1 MTILGSRDAAAASP
15 VLASSLPKHIG
26 RNGGPVARLSARLL
40 ANPPWYDQPLV
51 DRALTALDIVAR
63 ASAIRPGFLHAVA
76 GLMRTHD
83 GAKFSDL
90 VKALRNAGPAHG
102 LTKGAAEQEGRALVM
117 ALGVLQALKRRAQ
130 TALRPGHAL
139 PAGTPTDHLQARRI
153 QRVKEVARALF
164 RSAAHGTSCE
174 VWLTDDPAAVGFTVS
189 FGRVYPYGGR
199 YKSYA
204 APSSS
209 WTITVPQRWLSRVD
223 RRELAVVDGLMTL
236 DAQPLLSPVSG
247 VEVYAA
253 TWAAQAR
260 GLDVRVERG
269 VIARQGAVSYHGP
282 DVARAVAGLTR
293 KMSLT
298 VRRSLSPDERAER
311 RLRRLATFARR
322 FGDEPVTLHDS
333 EAVGNCSYGTR
344 SWCCGVGIDPEAG
357 ATTLA
362 RVIEGYR
369 ERPQDEAWAVVL
381 HVVNRCRLR

>member
-1 MTILGSRDAAAASP
+1 MDDLDDKSSP
-15 VLASSLPKHIG
+15 AQ
-26 RNGGPVARLSARLL
+26 RGP
-40 ANPPWYDQPLV
+40 
-51 DRALTALDIVAR
+51 
-63 ASAIRPGFLHAVA
+63 
-76 GLMRTHD
+76 
-83 GAKFSDL
+83 FSTPIQ
-90 VKALRNAGPAHG
+90 GPN
-102 LTKGAAEQEGRALVM
+102 
-117 ALGVLQALKRRAQ
+117 LK
-130 TALRPGHAL
+130 PI
-139 PAGTPTDHLQARRI
+139 D
-153 QRVKEVARALF
+153 
-164 RSAAHGTSCE
+164 
-174 VWLTDDPAAVGFTVS
+174 
-189 FGRVYPYGGR
+189 
-199 YKSYA
+199 
-204 APSSS
+204 
-209 WTITVPQRWLSRVD
+209 
-223 RRELAVVDGLMTL
+223 
-236 DAQPLLSPVSG
+236 SG
-247 VEVYAA
+247 EVYAA